1 MKNLKLII
9 LSILF
14 LNINTA
20 NAQLYNIDLDRSW
33 IKNKKTARKAYI
45 KCVGD
50 GFNERIFVRL
60 DSKKLEFLPIGTFE
74 FSKTL
79 LNDEIEKDIV
89 EHLVPASGFPIS
101 SVIVLNEKKYDSYLA
116 FDEGIKKRKFR
127 SFCAYSDSKEFGP
140 DDYGRSMYDGLRI
153 LEKYNFTF
161 LFSVKFV
168 RNCIWFVDGDEVRVL
183 NLDYMLIYTPDQ
195 FIEEFCSIETLRS
208 LVSGNLEKYC
218 Y

>member
-1 MKNLKLII
+1 MKYLKLII

-14 LNINTA
+14 LNITTA
-20 NAQLYNIDLDRSW
+20 NAQLHNLDLGRSW

-60 DSKKLEFLPIGTFE
+60 DSKKLEFLPIATFE
-74 FSKTL
+74 FSKSL
-79 LNDEIEKDIV
+79 LSDEVEKDIV
-89 EHLVPASGFPIS
+89 DHLVPTSGFPIS
-101 SVIVLNEKKYDSYLA
+101 SVIVLNEKKYESYLA

-127 SFCAYSDSKEFGP
+127 SFCAHSDSKEFGL
-140 DDYGRSMYDGLRI
+140 DDYGRSMDDGLRI
-153 LEKYNFTF
+153 LEKYNFSF

-183 NLDYMLIYTPDQ
+183 NLDNMLTYNPDQ

-208 LVSGNLEKYC
+208 IVSGNLEKYC